1 MHLCPEPYIGTHTQA
16 CIARAI
22 VCARAYTHTFTHTY
36 RSRCRCR
43 CTRAWVMQVAFF
55 PFGESIIPAARGCL
69 AAWKSRGTPRSW
81 GSLPR
86 DTPRQQCT
94 DPRLMHPRR
103 SWSLKYWKLH
113 REYINPLPTRKTLF
127 LSSATPYRCRAA
139 PFHPLASH
147 FYRRGNN
154 ARMARRAFLRDHCC
168 RDHSPTERIGV

>member
-1 MHLCPEPYIGTHTQA
+1 MHLCPEPYVGVRTSRTIVCTHT
-16 CIARAI
+16 C
-22 VCARAYTHTFTHTY
+22 THTGAD
-36 RSRCRCR
+36 RRR

-55 PFGESIIPAARGCL
+55 PFGESIILAARGCL

-86 DTPRQQCT
+86 DTPGQQCT

-127 LSSATPYRCRAA
+127 LSPQPPPPRPPA
-139 PFHPLASH
+139 PH
-147 FYRRGNN
+147 FCRRGNN
-154 ARMARRAFLRDHCC
+154 AREWHSVPFLRDHCC
-168 RDHSPTERIGV
+168 YDHSPTERIGVQDRRRSNVESYG